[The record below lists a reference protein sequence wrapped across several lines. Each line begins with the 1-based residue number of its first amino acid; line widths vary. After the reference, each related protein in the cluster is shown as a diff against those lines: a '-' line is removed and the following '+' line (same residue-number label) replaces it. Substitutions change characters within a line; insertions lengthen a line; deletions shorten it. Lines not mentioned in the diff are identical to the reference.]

1 MLTLF
6 LLAFL
11 PYQVNNNNII
21 LASNAIDFN
30 ARLLQEMMALRR
42 NDINQQ
48 GVQLNV
54 LNDGFR
60 QQFSSPSNEE
70 GDAISRGIL
79 DPLNRSQMLSNGNR
93 RGPRVIQPNVSGKP
107 RASPVERYNA
117 MLQHLHKLCNG
128 SNAPDLTN
136 GQLKS
141 RREKLHRSAKRVAEA
156 IMVMHPDLQRW
167 SALDSVQDEQM
178 YYSLALEEQV
188 LHRENL
194 TIHINQS
201 K

>member
-11 PYQVNNNNII
+11 PYQVNNNII
-21 LASNAIDFN
+21 RASNAIDFN
-30 ARLLQEMMALRR
+30 ARLLQEMMALR

-60 QQFSSPSNEE
+60 QQFLSPPSNEEE
-70 GDAISRGIL
+70 GDAISKGIL
-79 DPLNRSQMLSNGNR
+79 DPLNRSQMLSNVNR
-93 RGPRVIQPNVSGKP
+93 RGPRVIQPNVSGRS

-141 RREKLHRSAKRVAEA
+141 RREKLHRSAKRVAED
-156 IMVMHPDLQRW
+156 IMLG
-167 SALDSVQDEQM
+167 A
-178 YYSLALEEQV
+178 
-188 LHRENL
+188 
-194 TIHINQS
+194 
-201 K
+201 